1 MLVHVLCHLFV
12 HLSLLHV
19 VFAARASSV
28 ADWNEQNQL
37 SSSDDPP
44 NDDWIDHSSS
54 PAVGV
59 KYPKR
64 YPSLGLT
71 HHNNYYADSPTD
83 VVRHPPKLYNVPQRN
98 VGTGRP
104 YLLEAQKELR
114 PSSHVFQ
121 QTNQLYGPTPG
132 QQSIGHF
139 GGGSLSRPSIWGQHP
154 DNNESKLG
162 WGWTS
167 GAGAMQHQQYNRL
180 RDGGRV
186 NYAAVSLLGLLAL
199 MGTIQHVMAD
209 LENSMPPPAP
219 GDGEMAMSIS
229 GNRPRPPPRPLR
241 PTMRPSGG
249 GATPSRPKPGN
260 NMSPPTSAPMMSTSS
275 KMPSRLRLKYKNHT
289 FS

>member
-1 MLVHVLCHLFV
+1 MI
-12 HLSLLHV
+12 
-19 VFAARASSV
+19 
-28 ADWNEQNQL
+28 
-37 SSSDDPP
+37 DPP

-154 DNNESKLG
+154 DNNESKLWVWWDGTTQKCIHVLLVLGHYDLHMNLIYRVYRG

-186 NYAAVSLLGLLAL
+186 NYAAV
-199 MGTIQHVMAD
+199 
-209 LENSMPPPAP
+209 
-219 GDGEMAMSIS
+219 
-229 GNRPRPPPRPLR
+229 R
-241 PTMRPSGG
+241 
-249 GATPSRPKPGN
+249 
-260 NMSPPTSAPMMSTSS
+260 
-275 KMPSRLRLKYKNHT
+275 
-289 FS
+289 